1 MVNAMINISD
11 HTNRVLNIVKAK
23 FNLRTKSDAI
33 NVMAQEYE
41 DELLEPQ
48 LKPSFIAKMK
58 VIEKE
63 PLIEVKDFR
72 ERYDI

>member
-1 MVNAMINISD
+1 MINISD